1 MSTSAGDVDVDDEP
15 CHVPNLT
22 KVFRDATSGY
32 SCMKSL
38 SGLNIQGL
46 ILQVVEKLCPEKL
59 LTISAYYYYWHI
71 IFWSKLPKWHWLT
84 HIPTDPGLNSTY
96 AHRTQ
101 KFIGNLFSTSWKI
114 RTNCHPLISIAQ
126 AHADKNVP
134 KFWYC
139 PTETIMRV
147 FKKGATTRGTISKF
161 AHTFGSSRWPSDRC
175 PGIPRWRRR
184 GFRER
189 LVPGWS

>member
-1 MSTSAGDVDVDDEP
+1 MSTSAGDVDGDDEP

-126 AHADKNVP
+126 AHADKNEEMSS
-134 KFWYC
+134 WNLQRQC
-139 PTETIMRV
+139 
-147 FKKGATTRGTISKF
+147 FKCKVWQYISAF
-161 AHTFGSSRWPSDRC
+161 
-175 PGIPRWRRR
+175 
-184 GFRER
+184 ER
-189 LVPGWS
+189 LHIYHFPGCHVSKEIYVHLGYLWYPTIHDIKI